1 MKKNKVS
8 SLLIVGGLLLCFFF
22 LGKTVVSSD
31 IRTATFNMFES
42 IDELDI
48 LKPYV
53 ICEIQS
59 DKQLYGLTCKDKFI
73 QTVEWENGRFEVYA
87 YEFDTVADC
96 AVYYERVASSWNGL
110 AFGWHINGNGVTSTK
125 ATIYYENC
133 IMHVVGESQN
143 ETIAFLEWVT
153 SDFTHSVK

>member
-22 LGKTVVSSD
+22 VGKTVVSSD

-59 DKQLYGLTCKDKFI
+59 DKQLYGLTCK
-73 QTVEWENGRFEVYA
+73 G
-87 YEFDTVADC
+87 
-96 AVYYERVASSWNGL
+96 
-110 AFGWHINGNGVTSTK
+110 
-125 ATIYYENC
+125 
-133 IMHVVGESQN
+133 
-143 ETIAFLEWVT
+143 
-153 SDFTHSVK
+153 